1 MRIWSLILFLS
12 ISVLLLAFT
21 KEYHKPKDEDLNKKI
36 SQWQDLK
43 FGLMMHWG
51 PYSQWGVMES
61 WTLCSEEWIGRDLA
75 RYENYPDYVEDYE
88 NLQRTFNPYDFDPQK
103 WVTAAK
109 DAGMKYVVFTTKH
122 HDGFCMFDTKTT
134 DYKITSGKCPFSEN
148 PKSDVTREI
157 FDTFRK
163 ENFWIGAYFS
173 KPDWHC
179 EDYWWSFYPKGP
191 RHVNYNP
198 AKYPEKWDNYKKF
211 TYDQIEE
218 LMTDYGKID
227 ILWLDGAWV
236 RPRENT
242 PEEFQEWAITKDYD
256 QDIDIPELAKM
267 SRSHQQDLI
276 IVDRWVEGEYEN
288 YLTPENKVPEEAL
301 LVPWEACVP
310 MAAGWSY
317 NRRHQ
322 YKTTEE
328 LVKLLVNVVAKGGNL
343 LLNIGPSPEG
353 DWDPI
358 AYNRLEGI
366 AEWMKINSEGI
377 YNSKAL
383 FPYKENNICMTQLE
397 NGTTYFFYLCEAD
410 EAEMPAAI
418 QINSHC
424 PENTAEVTLLGYDK
438 PLEWKKTNNGG
449 CEILI
454 PEELRNNPPC
464 DHVWTIKMTEIVKS
478 EK

>member
-1 MRIWSLILFLS
+1 MKIWILILFLS
-12 ISVLLLAFT
+12 FAIMGLCYT
-21 KEYHKPKDEDLNKKI
+21 KEYHKPKDDNLNKRI
-36 SQWQDLK
+36 GEWQDLK

-61 WTLCSEEWIGRDLA
+61 WTLCSEEWIGRDLG

-103 WVTAAK
+103 WVAAAK

-134 DYKITSGKCPFSEN
+134 DYKITSWKCPYSKD
-148 PKSDVTREI
+148 PKADVTKEI
-157 FDTFRK
+157 FNAFRQ
-163 ENFWIGAYFS
+163 ENFRIGAYFS

-191 RHVNYNP
+191 RHVNYDP
-198 AKYPEKWDNYKKF
+198 KKHPEKWDNYKRY

-218 LMTDYGKID
+218 LMTSYGKID

-236 RPRENT
+236 RPRDNT
-242 PEEFQEWAITKDYD
+242 PEEFKDWAITKDYD
-256 QDIDIPELAKM
+256 QDIDMPALAKM
-267 SRSHQQDLI
+267 ARSHQKDLI

-310 MAAGWSY
+310 LAAGWSY

-328 LVKLLVNVVAKGGNL
+328 LVKLLVNVVSKGGNL

-353 DWDPI
+353 DWAPV
-358 AYNRLEGI
+358 AYERLAGI
-366 AEWMKINSEGI
+366 ANWMNVNSEGI
-377 YNSKAL
+377 YNSKVLA
-383 FPYKENNICMTQLE
+383 PYKENNICMTQQE
-397 NGTTYFFYLCEAD
+397 NGNAYFFYLCESD
-410 EAEMPAAI
+410 ENTMPATI
-418 QINSHC
+418 RIDSHC
-424 PENTAEVTLLGYDK
+424 PAEKAEVTLLGYDK
-438 PLEWKKTNNGG
+438 PLEWEKTETVG
-449 CEILI
+449 CVIFL
-454 PEELRNNPPC
+454 PEELRNEPPC
-464 DHVWTIKMTEIVKS
+464 EHVWTVKVS
-478 EK
+478 SLRLR